1 VKVLAIPLTP
11 GPSGGGNMILRIETK
26 DAANFAFAADN
37 TQLWFVIRPV
47 VGAKQTA
54 KTTANAGTI
63 LR

>member
-1 VKVLAIPLTP
+1 MLQVNTA
-11 GPSGGGNMILRIETK
+11 

-47 VGAKQTA
+47 IGAKATA
-54 KTTANAGTI
+54 RTTANATSV